1 MAEATTVQVTRTDD
15 RFGPL
20 TFDVAVA
27 GPEDGDLVVL
37 LHGFPQTGLAYRGVV
52 GPLAD
57 AGYRVL
63 VPDQRGYSPGAR
75 PSATE
80 AYATELL
87 VDDVLALV
95 DWAGEERFHL
105 VGHDWGAVVAWRT
118 AVDHAARLRT
128 LTALS
133 VPHPRAFADAVFG
146 DRADGDQAGRSSY
159 VAIFREEGT
168 EHGMLANEA
177 TGLRML
183 YAASGLTTEESAPYL
198 AALSTPE
205 ALGAALRWYRAG
217 DLTMV
222 ELGDVEVPTLYVWS
236 TGDVALGRAG
246 AEATERYVS
255 GPYRFV
261 VLDGVDHWIPEHAT
275 DRLVD
280 ELLAWY
286 AAHP

>member
-1 MAEATTVQVTRTDD
+1 MADVTTIQVPRTDPHD
-15 RFGPL
+15 GAL
-20 TFDVAVA
+20 VFDVAVA
-27 GPEDGDLVVL
+27 GPPEGDLVVL
-37 LHGFPQTGLAYRGVV
+37 LHGFPQTGLAYRGVI

-75 PSATE
+75 PLAVE
-80 AYATELL
+80 AYATERL
-87 VDDVLALV
+87 VDDVVALA

-105 VGHDWGAVVAWRT
+105 VGHDWGAVVAWR
-118 AVDHAARLRT
+118 AAADHAERLRS

-146 DRADGDQAGRSSY
+146 DAADGDQAGRSSY

-168 EHGMLANEA
+168 EHGMLANDA

-183 YAASGLTTEESAPYL
+183 YAASGLTAEESEPYL
-198 AALSTPE
+198 TALSTPE
-205 ALGAALRWYRAG
+205 ALGAALNWYRAG

-222 ELGDVEVPTLYVWS
+222 AMDDIEVPTLYVWS
-236 TGDVALGRAG
+236 TNDVALGRAG